1 MTTVLVTGAD
11 GQLGQCIQNITHQFP
26 SLDFLFAD
34 RNTLDI
40 TVAND
45 VLDFFETN
53 AIDWCIN
60 CAGYTAVD
68 NAENDQENAYKVN
81 SIGAKNM
88 AQACQKNDVKM
99 VHISTDFVFDGLK
112 TTPYTELDKTNPVN
126 VYGESKLKGENEIK
140 QILDKHFIIRTSWL
154 YSEYGN
160 NFMKTMLGLAQDR
173 QELSVVNDQLGTP
186 TYAGDLARVVLNI
199 IKLRSQ
205 NYGVYHYSNEGIT
218 SWFEFAKAIFEESNI
233 ELYIIPIETKDYPTL
248 TKRPRYSVLDKSK
261 IKKMLNVE
269 ILDWRQSLRK
279 ALLKLNL

>member
-186 TYAGDLARVVLNI
+186 TYAGDLAHVVLNI

-205 NYGVYHYSNEGIT
+205 DYGVYHYSNEGIT

>member
-45 VLDFFETN
+45 VLDFFETH

-205 NYGVYHYSNEGIT
+205 DYGVYHYSNEGIT

>member
-11 GQLGQCIQNITHQFP
+11 GQLGQCIQNITRQFP

-45 VLDFFETN
+45 VLDFFETH

-99 VHISTDFVFDGLK
+99 VHISTDFVYDGLK

-205 NYGVYHYSNEGIT
+205 DYGVYHYSNEGIT

-233 ELYIIPIETKDYPTL
+233 ELYIIPIDTKDYPTL
-248 TKRPRYSVLDKSK
+248 AKRPRYSVLDKSK

-279 ALLKLNL
+279 ALLKFNL

>member
-140 QILDKHFIIRTSWL
+140 QILDKHF
-154 YSEYGN
+154 
-160 NFMKTMLGLAQDR
+160 
-173 QELSVVNDQLGTP
+173 
-186 TYAGDLARVVLNI
+186 
-199 IKLRSQ
+199 
-205 NYGVYHYSNEGIT
+205 
-218 SWFEFAKAIFEESNI
+218 
-233 ELYIIPIETKDYPTL
+233 
-248 TKRPRYSVLDKSK
+248 
-261 IKKMLNVE
+261 
-269 ILDWRQSLRK
+269 
-279 ALLKLNL
+279 

>member
-205 NYGVYHYSNEGIT
+205 DYGVYHYSNEGIT

>member
-45 VLDFFETN
+45 VLDFFETH

-68 NAENDQENAYKVN
+68 NAENDQENACKVN

-99 VHISTDFVFDGLK
+99 VHISTDFVYDGLK

-205 NYGVYHYSNEGIT
+205 DYGVYHYSNEGIT

-233 ELYIIPIETKDYPTL
+233 ELYIIPIDTKDYPTL
-248 TKRPRYSVLDKSK
+248 AKRPRYSVLDKSK

-279 ALLKLNL
+279 ALLKFNL